1 MAPIQLAIGIGL
13 LIGNVCI
20 NPSIASHLL
29 ILVMIQLGYSALVAL
44 GVLVLA
50 FPLQV
55 VLVKIM
61 FSQRKKA
68 VKITDLRIRLTT
80 EVLQGIRLIK
90 LYAWEAFYTSQISG
104 LRKKEIQAIR
114 KQA

>member
-1 MAPIQLAIGIGL
+1 MGGPDSSC
-13 LIGNVCI
+13 NWHWTVVRKREHRI
-20 NPSIASHLL
+20 NHLHLL
-29 ILVMIQLGYSALVAL
+29 FLTMIQIGYSALVGL

-50 FPLQV
+50 FPLQIG
-55 VLVKIM
+55 LVKIM

-68 VKITDLRIRLTT
+68 VGVTDLRIRLTT

-90 LYAWEAFYTSQISG
+90 LYAWEAFYTRQLSD
-104 LRKKEIQAIR
+104 LRRKEIRAIR

>member
-1 MAPIQLAIGIGL
+1 VAPIQLAIGIGL
-13 LIGNVCI
+13 LIGNVGM
-20 NPSIASHLL
+20 NPSITFHLL
-29 ILVMIQLGYSALVAL
+29 IMVIFQLGYSALVAL

-55 VLVKIM
+55 ILVKIM
-61 FSQRKKA
+61 FAQRKKA

-90 LYAWEAFYTSQISG
+90 LYAWEAFYTGQISD
-104 LRKKEIQAIR
+104 LRKNEIHAIR
-114 KQA
+114 RQA

>member
-1 MAPIQLAIGIGL
+1 
-13 LIGNVCI
+13 
-20 NPSIASHLL
+20 
-29 ILVMIQLGYSALVAL
+29 MIQIGYSALVGL

-50 FPLQV
+50 FPLQIG
-55 VLVKIM
+55 LVKIM

-68 VKITDLRIRLTT
+68 VGVTDLRIRLTT

-90 LYAWEAFYTSQISG
+90 LYAWEAFYTRQLSD
-104 LRKKEIQAIR
+104 LRRKEIRAIR